1 MNVSPELLDLYTA
14 PLELAV
20 QRVLRHPSSFTA
32 QLGKQSTGVVCYLAV
47 TATRGF

>member
-1 MNVSPELLDLYTA
+1 MNVSPELLDPYTA

-20 QRVLRHPSSFTA
+20 KRVLQHPSSFSA

-47 TATRGF
+47 TTTLGF